1 MQARIV
7 VVHYSS
13 TGNVHRLA
21 MALAEGAAAAG
32 GEVRLRR
39 VVELAPPEAIAYN
52 PRWVAHQEWA
62 EGPDGM
68 ALATLDDLVWANGIA
83 LGSPTRFGGPAA
95 QLKQFTDSTGGLW
108 AKGQL
113 ADKVVT
119 AFTSASTGHGGL
131 ESTILATLNLAYH
144 WGSLILPLGYGE
156 ADAKALG
163 NPYGASHVSR
173 SGSGPAEE
181 SLAAARA
188 QGARLAKFAAI
199 VADGLAAAASADPA

>member
-1 MQARIV
+1 MRARIV

-21 MALAEGAAAAG
+21 KALAEGATAAG

-39 VVELAPPEAIAYN
+39 VAELAPPEAIAYN
-52 PRWVAHQEWA
+52 PRWVVHQQWA
-62 EGPDGM
+62 EGPDGL

-131 ESTILATLNLAYH
+131 ESTILSTLNLAYH

-156 ADAKALG
+156 ADAKSLG
-163 NPYGASHVSR
+163 NPYGASHVSS
-173 SGSGPAEE
+173 SGSAPDDD
-181 SLAAARA
+181 SLSAARA
-188 QGARLAKFAAI
+188 QGARLVKFAAI
-199 VADGLAAAASADPA
+199 VADGLAGAASA

>member
-1 MQARIV
+1 MRARIA

-21 MALAEGAAAAG
+21 TALAEGAAAAG

-39 VVELAPPEAIAYN
+39 VAELAPPDAIAYN
-52 PRWVAHQEWA
+52 PRWVAHQQWV
-62 EGPDGM
+62 EGPDGV
-68 ALATLDDLVWANGIA
+68 ALATLDDLAWANGIA

-156 ADAKALG
+156 VDAKALG
-163 NPYGASHVSR
+163 NPYGASHVSTG
-173 SGSGPAEE
+173 GSAPDEA

-188 QGARLAKFAAI
+188 QGARLVKFASI
-199 VADGLAAAASADPA
+199 VAVGLAEVDAAAPS